1 MKINSTFFKNKTF
14 IICVSIS
21 ITAIIIAITYAVGYK
36 TAMNKFNKVLTEVNE
51 RQSMYAQ
58 LSEVDQIVRQNY
70 VGQIDEDKLKDGL
83 SSGYISSLD
92 EYYAL
97 YLNADEY
104 KSYSELQSSKYTDL
118 GIKSIKTKDS
128 NIEVTDVV
136 EGSPAQKA
144 DIQKGDIITSIA
156 SQNVRDI
163 GYDKA
168 LIILNKAIG
177 ETVDIEFI
185 RTLPDPPYSETKKV
199 SVTYESYYKKPL
211 TYKMLENNNIGKIT
225 ISELSADSIN
235 AFDLAVSELKAN
247 SAEKFILDLRN
258 CKGEEAL
265 YAAKILDKILPEG
278 TLINSVDKNGKSEV
292 LYTSNP
298 SEFQD
303 PIVVLIN
310 SGTSGAGELIASA
323 IKDFEKGEVIG
334 QTTGG
339 NATMKKAYPLSDGSA
354 IIISVSNYTTK
365 SGNIITNHGVSPN
378 KEVELSNEKRNL
390 LDRYN
395 LSDNDD
401 DQLQSAIE
409 SLGGITYSKFLEMQE
424 LAKAEEAAAENLLS
438 ENEAAENQ
446 NQE

>member
-36 TAMNKFNKVLTEVNE
+36 TAMDKFNKVLTEVNE

-70 VGQIDEDKLKDGL
+70 VGQIDEDKLKDCL

-92 EYYAL
+92 EYYSL

-104 KSYSELQSSKYTDL
+104 KSYSELQSNKYTDL
-118 GIKSIKTKDS
+118 GIKSIETKDS
-128 NIEVTDVV
+128 NIEVTDVA
-136 EGSPAQKA
+136 EGSPAQNSG
-144 DIQKGDIITSIA
+144 IQKGDVITSIA
-156 SQNVRDI
+156 SKKVRDI

-168 LIILNKAIG
+168 MIILNRAIG

-185 RTLPDPPYSETKKV
+185 HNLSDPPYIETKTV

-225 ISELSADSIN
+225 ISELSADSVN

-278 TLINSVDKNGKSEV
+278 TLINSVDRNGKSEV
-292 LYTSNP
+292 LYTSNS
-298 SEFQD
+298 SEFQN

-310 SGTSGAGELIASA
+310 SGTSGAGELVASA
-323 IKDFEKGEVIG
+323 IKDFQKGEVIG
-334 QTTGG
+334 QITQG
-339 NATMKKAYPLSDGSA
+339 NTTMKKAYPLSDGSA

-365 SGNIITNHGVSPN
+365 SGNIITNHGVSPD
-378 KEVELSNEKRNL
+378 KTVELSNEKRDL

-424 LAKAEEAAAENLLS
+424 IAKAEEIAAKNLLS
-438 ENEAAENQ
+438 EENEAAENQ
-446 NQE
+446 E

>member
-14 IICVSIS
+14 IICISIS

-36 TAMNKFNKVLTEVNE
+36 TAMNNFNKVLTEVNE

-70 VGQIDEDKLKDGL
+70 VGQINEDKLKDCL

-92 EYYAL
+92 EYYSL

-104 KSYSELQSSKYTDL
+104 KIYSELQSSKYTDL
-118 GIKSIKTKDS
+118 GIKSIKANDCD
-128 NIEVTDVV
+128 IEVTDVA
-136 EGSPAQKA
+136 EGSPAQKSG
-144 DIQKGDIITSIA
+144 IQKGDIITSID
-156 SQNVRDI
+156 SKKVRDI
-163 GYDKA
+163 GYDRA
-168 LIILNKAIG
+168 MIILNRSIG
-177 ETVDIEFI
+177 ETVDIEII
-185 RTLPDPPYSETKKV
+185 RTLPDPPYSETKTI

-211 TYKMLENNNIGKIT
+211 TYKMLENNSIGKIT
-225 ISELSADSIN
+225 ISELSADSIK

-258 CKGEEAL
+258 CKGEESL

-292 LYTSNP
+292 LYTSNS

-310 SGTSGAGELIASA
+310 SGTSGAGELVASA
-323 IKDFEKGEVIG
+323 IKDFQKGEVIG
-334 QTTGG
+334 QTTHG
-339 NATMKKAYPLSDGSA
+339 NTTMKKAYPLSDGSA

-365 SGNIITNHGVSPN
+365 SGNIITNNGVSPN
-378 KEVELSNEKRNL
+378 KEVELSSEKRSL

-424 LAKAEEAAAENLLS
+424 IAKAEEAAAKNLLS
-438 ENEAAENQ
+438 EENEATENQ
-446 NQE
+446 E